1 MNKAKEFYSIML
13 GLPMKVDFTERYMV
27 AFTVGSQE
35 PALILKDEH
44 QFPDARPTIW
54 FVVDDVEGEYEA

>member
-1 MNKAKEFYSIML
+1 ML